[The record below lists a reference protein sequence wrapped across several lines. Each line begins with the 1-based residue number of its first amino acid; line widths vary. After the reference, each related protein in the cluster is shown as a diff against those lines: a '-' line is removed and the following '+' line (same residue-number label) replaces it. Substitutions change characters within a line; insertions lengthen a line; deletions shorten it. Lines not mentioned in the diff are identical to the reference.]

1 MNFNRNIKLG
11 LLYDYRKLRFRSS
24 PSMYLNKVRLVL
36 NNSILKSLKCSFS
49 PLRPLYFDRGT
60 NEWRMKKFDSWN
72 PRLLLSEGGATE
84 SKMSAESRES
94 RTPWKR
100 FATPSVLSWQLRNVK
115 KKQEK
120 TFQLIVSTSKW
131 AWSAICEIKLRSF
144 TLGLE
149 IRVKV
154 IAKYS
159 VFQA

>member
-115 KKQEK
+115 KKTRK
-120 TFQLIVSTSKW
+120 NL
-131 AWSAICEIKLRSF
+131 SAYCVNIKMGVECHLWNK
-144 TLGLE
+144 
-149 IRVKV
+149 VKV
-154 IAKYS
+154 IYLRS
-159 VFQA
+159 RDSCESYC